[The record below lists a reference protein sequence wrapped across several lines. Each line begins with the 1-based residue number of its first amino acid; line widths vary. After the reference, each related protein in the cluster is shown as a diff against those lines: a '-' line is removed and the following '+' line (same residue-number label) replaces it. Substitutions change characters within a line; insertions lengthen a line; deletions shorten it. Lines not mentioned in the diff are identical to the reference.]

1 MTSQDFREYSVV
13 KVVAPFRLNFLRL
26 LVLLFGL
33 GHGFLA
39 FGFVISDIRV
49 EGLQR
54 VSAGTVFGAVPY
66 SVGDNVGTSEIRT
79 IVRSLFAT
87 ESFEDVQ
94 VGRDGNVLVI
104 VVSERPTIDSIEF
117 DGNKAIKTEALL
129 EGLESSGL
137 AEGQIFKKVTLEH
150 IAADLER
157 QYVSQGRYDAAVS
170 AEVEDLPRNRVAIK
184 VDVYEGN
191 VSGIRHINIVG
202 NTLFDDE
209 TLIDLLELKLPGWL
223 SFYTKD
229 DQYSKEKLQGDL
241 EKIESY
247 YLDRGY
253 LNFSIDST
261 QVSIAPNMED
271 VYITINI
278 TEGEQFVISA
288 VDVAGELRDIPEA
301 SIRGLLLTQA
311 GQIFSREYMTA
322 TEERIEMAL
331 GNSGYTFASATGE
344 PVIDENGETVTVR
357 YFVDAGKRAYVR
369 RVNFQGN
376 TITQDEV
383 LRREMRQMEGGWAST
398 AMIEGSKIRL
408 QRLGFFKEVN
418 VETPSVPGTEDQIDV
433 NYTVEEQPS
442 GSISLTVGFAEDT
455 GLILGL
461 AYSETNVFGSGNSF
475 NIGINRSDFQEAL
488 NVSFFDPYYTV
499 DGVSR
504 GYSFTYRKSNFE
516 ERNIASFS
524 TDSLGASVN
533 FGYPISEISR
543 IGFSV
548 GIESTDIKEGVIP
561 AQEISEFLD
570 EEGDQFDLVSL
581 TATYSMSALN
591 RGLLPTAGR
600 SQSMS
605 FEMTVPGSELEFYR
619 FNYSGQIFFQLF
631 DPFVLR
637 LRANLGYGDAYGK
650 TNTMPFYKHF
660 FAGGMGSV
668 RGFESNSLGPRST
681 PSPQDRFNDPDPIGG
696 NALVELSAEV
706 LFPLPFIEDQSQMK
720 SVFFFDA
727 GNVFNTN
734 CPDVSVVCLDLDE
747 GELRYSAG
755 IAVTWIT
762 GFAPI
767 SFALSFPINDKDGD
781 ETESF
786 QFELGK
792 TF

>member
-1 MTSQDFREYSVV
+1 MVKLKDFLGKYARS
-13 KVVAPFRLNFLRL
+13 LIL
-26 LVLLFGL
+26 LVTLSYCTLS
-33 GHGFLA
+33 

-66 SVGDNVGTSEIRT
+66 SVGDNVGAEEIRT
-79 IVRSLFAT
+79 IARSLFQT
-87 ESFEDVQ
+87 ETFDDVQ
-94 VGRDGNVLVI
+94 IGRDGNVLVI
-104 VVSERPTIDSIEF
+104 VVKERPTIDSIEF
-117 DGNKAIKTEALL
+117 EGNKAIKTEALI
-129 EGLESSGL
+129 EGLQGSGL
-137 AEGQIFKKVTLEH
+137 SEGQIFKKVTLDQ
-150 IAADLER
+150 IASDLER
-157 QYVSQGRYDAAVS
+157 QYVSQGRYDANI
-170 AEVEDLPRNRVAIK
+170 ETNVENLPRNRVAIN
-184 VDVYEGN
+184 VDVFEGN

-202 NTLFDDE
+202 NTVFDDE
-209 TLIDLLELKLPGWL
+209 TLIELLELKLPGWL

-229 DQYSKEKLQGDL
+229 DQYSREKLQSDIEVL
-241 EKIESY
+241 ESH

-253 LNFSIDST
+253 LNFRVDST

-271 VYITINI
+271 VYITVNVI
-278 TEGEQFVISA
+278 EGDQFKISA
-288 VDVAGELRDIPEA
+288 VEVAGELRDIPEEN
-301 SIRGLLLTQA
+301 IRAMLLTRE
-311 GQIFSREYMTA
+311 GQTFSRQYMTVS
-322 TEERIEMAL
+322 EERIEAAL
-331 GNSGYTFASATGE
+331 GNAGYTFASATGE
-344 PVIDENGETVTVR
+344 PAANDDGETVTVK
-357 YFVDAGKRAYVR
+357 YFIDAGKRAYVR
-369 RVNFQGN
+369 RLNFQGN
-376 TITQDEV
+376 TVTQDHV

-408 QRLGFFKEVN
+408 QRLGFFKDVS
-418 VETPSVPGTEDQIDV
+418 VETPSVPGTDDQIDV

-442 GSISLTVGFAEDT
+442 GSISATVGYAQRM

-461 AYSETNVFGSGNSF
+461 GYQESNVFGTGNSI
-475 NIGINRSDFQEAL
+475 NIGVNRSDYQQAL

-504 GYSFTYRKSNFE
+504 GYSAFFRKSDYE

-524 TDSLGASVN
+524 TDSYGLNVS

-543 IGFSV
+543 IGLQV
-548 GIESTDIKEGVIP
+548 GIERTEIKEGVIP

-570 EEGDQFDLVSL
+570 EEGNEFDLVSL

-605 FEMTVPGSELEFYR
+605 FEMTVPGSELEYYR
-619 FNYSGQIFFQLF
+619 LNYTGQIFYPIFN
-631 DPFVLR
+631 PFVLR
-637 LRANLGYGDAYGK
+637 LRANLGYGEAYGD
-650 TNTMPFYKHF
+650 TENFPFYKHF
-660 FAGGMGSV
+660 FGGGMGSV
-668 RGFESNSLGPRST
+668 RGYESNSLGPRST
-681 PSPQDRFNDPDPIGG
+681 PSPQDQYNDPDPIGG
-696 NALVELSAEV
+696 NVLVELSAEL
-706 LFPLPFIEDQSQMK
+706 LFPLPFIEDQSQLK
-720 SVFFFDA
+720 SVLFFDA

-734 CPDVSVVCLDLDE
+734 CPDVSVYCLDLDK

-767 SFALSFPINDKDGD
+767 SFALAFPINEKEGD
-781 ETESF
+781 ESESF

>member
-1 MTSQDFREYSVV
+1 MVTLVSPIGKSVRAFV
-13 KVVAPFRLNFLRL
+13 FLLTL
-26 LVLLFGL
+26 LYGSVSF
-33 GHGFLA
+33 A
-39 FGFVISDIRV
+39 FVISDIRV

-54 VSAGTVFGAVPY
+54 ISAGTVFGAIPY
-66 SVGDNVGTSEIRT
+66 SVGDNIGTVEIRT
-79 IVRSLFAT
+79 IARSLFLT
-87 ESFEDVQ
+87 ESFDDVQ

-104 VVSERPTIDSIEF
+104 IVRERPTIDSIEF
-117 DGNKAIKTEALL
+117 EGNKAIKTEALL
-129 EGLESSGL
+129 EGLQGSGL
-137 AEGQIFKKVTLEH
+137 AEGQIFKKVTLEQ
-150 IAADLER
+150 IASDLER
-157 QYVSQGRYDAAVS
+157 QYVSQGRYDASVVAN
-170 AEVEDLPRNRVAIK
+170 VEDLPRNRVAIK

-209 TLIDLLELKLPGWL
+209 TLIDLLELSLPGWL

-229 DQYSKEKLQGDL
+229 DQYSREKLQSDL
-241 EKIESY
+241 EAIESF
-247 YLDRGY
+247 YLDQGY
-253 LNFSIDST
+253 LNFRVEST

-271 VYITINI
+271 VYITINVN
-278 TEGEQFVISA
+278 EGEQFEVSGVEI
-288 VDVAGELRDIPEA
+288 AGELRDIPEA
-301 SIRGLLLTQA
+301 NIRALIITRE
-311 GQIFSREYMTA
+311 GQLFSRQFMTA
-322 TEERIEMAL
+322 SEERIEAAL
-331 GNSGYTFASATGE
+331 GNAGYTFASATGE
-344 PVIDENGETVTVR
+344 PVIDENGETVTVK

-376 TITQDEV
+376 TVTQDHV

-442 GSISLTVGFAEDT
+442 GSISATVGFAEDT

-461 AYSETNVFGSGNSF
+461 GYQESNVFGTGNSI
-475 NIGINRSDFQEAL
+475 NVGINRSDFQESL

-504 GYSFTYRKSNFE
+504 GYSFFFRESDFE
-516 ERNIASFS
+516 EFNVASFS
-524 TDSLGASVN
+524 TDSYGANIS

-543 IGFSV
+543 INFSV
-548 GIESTDIKEGVIP
+548 GYENTDIQEGIVP

-570 EEGDQFDLVSL
+570 KEGNEFDLFTV
-581 TATYSMSALN
+581 TAAYSMSALN
-591 RGLLPTAGR
+591 RGLLPTGGR

-605 FEMTVPGSELEFYR
+605 VEMTIPGSELEFYR
-619 FNYSGQIFFQLF
+619 INYSGQIFFPLL
-631 DPFVLR
+631 DPFTLR
-637 LRANLGYGDAYGK
+637 LRTNLGYGGTYGD
-650 TNTMPFYKHF
+650 TDTYPFYKHF
-660 FAGGMGSV
+660 FAGGMGSI

-681 PSPQDRFNDPDPIGG
+681 PSPQDQFNDPDPIGG
-696 NALVELSAEV
+696 NVLIEMSAEI
-706 LFPLPFIEDQSQMK
+706 LFPLPFIEDQSQMR
-720 SVFFFDA
+720 SVLFFDA

-734 CPDVSVVCLDLDE
+734 CPDVSVYCLDLDE

-755 IAVTWIT
+755 VAFTWIT

-767 SFALSFPINDKDGD
+767 SFALSVPINDKDGD
-781 ETESF
+781 ETETF
-786 QFELGK
+786 QFELGR

>member
-1 MTSQDFREYSVV
+1 MV
-13 KVVAPFRLNFLRL
+13 KLKDSLGKYARSLIL
-26 LVLLFGL
+26 LVTLFYCTSS
-33 GHGFLA
+33 

-66 SVGDNVGTSEIRT
+66 SVGDNVGAEEIRT
-79 IVRSLFAT
+79 IARSLFQT
-87 ESFEDVQ
+87 ETFDDVQ
-94 VGRDGNVLVI
+94 IGRDGNVLVI
-104 VVSERPTIDSIEF
+104 VVKERPTIDSIEF
-117 DGNKAIKTEALL
+117 EGNKAIKTEALI
-129 EGLESSGL
+129 EGLQGSGL
-137 AEGQIFKKVTLEH
+137 SEGQIFKKVTLDQ
-150 IAADLER
+150 IASDLER
-157 QYVSQGRYDAAVS
+157 QYVSQGRYDANI
-170 AEVEDLPRNRVAIK
+170 ETNIENLPRNRVAIK

-191 VSGIRHINIVG
+191 VSGISHINIVG
-202 NTLFDDE
+202 NTVFDDE
-209 TLIDLLELKLPGWL
+209 TLIELLELKLPGWL

-229 DQYSKEKLQGDL
+229 DQYSREKLQSDIEVL
-241 EKIESY
+241 ESH

-253 LNFSIDST
+253 LNFRVDST

-271 VYITINI
+271 VYITVNVI
-278 TEGEQFVISA
+278 EGDQFKISA
-288 VDVAGELRDIPEA
+288 VEVAGELRDIPEEN
-301 SIRGLLLTQA
+301 IRAMLLTRE
-311 GQIFSREYMTA
+311 GQTFSRQYMTVS
-322 TEERIEMAL
+322 EERIEAAL
-331 GNSGYTFASATGE
+331 GNAGYTFASATGE
-344 PVIDENGETVTVR
+344 PAANDDGETVTVK
-357 YFVDAGKRAYVR
+357 YFIDAGKRAYVR
-369 RVNFQGN
+369 RLNFQGN
-376 TITQDEV
+376 TVTQDHV

-408 QRLGFFKEVN
+408 QRLGFFKDVS
-418 VETPSVPGTEDQIDV
+418 VETPSVPGTDDQIDV

-442 GSISLTVGFAEDT
+442 GSISATVGYAQRM

-461 AYSETNVFGSGNSF
+461 GYQESNVFGTGNSI
-475 NIGINRSDFQEAL
+475 NIGVNRSDYQQAL

-504 GYSFTYRKSNFE
+504 GYSAFFRKSDYE

-524 TDSLGASVN
+524 TDSYGLNVS

-543 IGFSV
+543 IGLQV
-548 GIESTDIKEGVIP
+548 GIERTEIKEGVIP

-570 EEGDQFDLVSL
+570 EEGNEFDLVSL

-605 FEMTVPGSELEFYR
+605 FEMTVPGSELEYYR
-619 FNYSGQIFFQLF
+619 LNYTGQIFYPIFN
-631 DPFVLR
+631 PFVLR
-637 LRANLGYGDAYGK
+637 LRANLGYGEAYGD
-650 TNTMPFYKHF
+650 TENFPFYKHF
-660 FAGGMGSV
+660 FGGGMGSV
-668 RGFESNSLGPRST
+668 RGYESNSLGPRST
-681 PSPQDRFNDPDPIGG
+681 PSPQDQYNDPDPIGG
-696 NALVELSAEV
+696 NVLVELSAEL
-706 LFPLPFIEDQSQMK
+706 LFPLPFIEDQSQLK
-720 SVFFFDA
+720 SVLFFDA

-734 CPDVSVVCLDLDE
+734 CPDVSVYCLDLDK

-767 SFALSFPINDKDGD
+767 SFALAFPINEKEGD
-781 ETESF
+781 ESESF